1 MTEAR
6 LVTREQLLALLK
18 DHSAWPDEAADAI
31 FAALPAAAPAE
42 GLREALIRLVEQPEE
57 PLDADGFCKHG
68 LLAGVA
74 CSVWEHE
81 PWEQARAAL
90 ARHESGSE

>member
-1 MTEAR
+1 MTTIRDFLQTVVNTSSDPHLVHEA
-6 LVTREQLLALLK
+6 
-18 DHSAWPDEAADAI
+18 EAI
-31 FAALPAAAPAE
+31 LAAAPTE

-90 ARHESGSE
+90 ARHESAGSE